1 MFVLRLTSQT
11 SLFLSAVRLSSP
23 LYHPDLVYFSEM
35 TELSHVT
42 TRYNE
47 LDVLPRPNLWSLH
60 CDSLK
65 LKQITDLLTVS
76 KYNSRLHSK

>member
-35 TELSHVT
+35 TE
-42 TRYNE
+42 
-47 LDVLPRPNLWSLH
+47 
-60 CDSLK
+60 
-65 LKQITDLLTVS
+65 
-76 KYNSRLHSK
+76 